1 MKNLHR
7 NGVFDIEDI
16 RSVVISLYS
25 NGMFLWGIFFTASIL
40 KGYSQVK
47 RFLVPVS
54 GMLQMYLYGPYYKGL
69 F

>member
-25 NGMFLWGIFFTASIL
+25 NGMFLWGIFFYCFYTKRLLTGEKIFSTCIRHVTNVSLRTIL
-40 KGYSQVK
+40 
-47 RFLVPVS
+47 
-54 GMLQMYLYGPYYKGL
+54 
-69 F
+69 